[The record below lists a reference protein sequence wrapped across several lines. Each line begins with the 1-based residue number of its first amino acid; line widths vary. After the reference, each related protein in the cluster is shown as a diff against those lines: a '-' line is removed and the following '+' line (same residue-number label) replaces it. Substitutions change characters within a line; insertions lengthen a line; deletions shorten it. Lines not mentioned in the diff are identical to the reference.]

1 MDYSQVNTIF
11 IYVLLIGLPVNI
23 VFGWLSD
30 KTGRKPLLLL
40 SLFLAIIFFRPI
52 SDRMYQTVNLANKT
66 EDLSQLLIEKKQEGL
81 LNVTTTR
88 HLYTDKTI
96 CQEVETLTPALG
108 KPSKIDLIKTVFIND
123 TDKWKLIFLVC
134 MLLLIA
140 GVSYGP
146 LAAYLVEM
154 FALKIRYTSLSF
166 PYHIGFGILGGMTLV
181 IATYLVNKAIE
192 AHDPKYYLAGLTYH
206 MVLMTISLVIGL
218 FYLKENYA
226 ERVSVKTSSKN
237 INAIKRGLGIVWILL
252 GLGAAYLG
260 IFELG
265 LPKILS
271 GKQDDLIFGIIMMAI
286 ITPIISGGLLLFG
299 KYAWQGE
306 YDG

>member
-1 MDYSQVNTIF
+1 
-11 IYVLLIGLPVNI
+11 
-23 VFGWLSD
+23 
-30 KTGRKPLLLL
+30 
-40 SLFLAIIFFRPI
+40 
-52 SDRMYQTVNLANKT
+52 
-66 EDLSQLLIEKKQEGL
+66 
-81 LNVTTTR
+81 
-88 HLYTDKTI
+88 
-96 CQEVETLTPALG
+96 
-108 KPSKIDLIKTVFIND
+108 
-123 TDKWKLIFLVC
+123 
-134 MLLLIA
+134 
-140 GVSYGP
+140 
-146 LAAYLVEM
+146 
-154 FALKIRYTSLSF
+154 
-166 PYHIGFGILGGMTLV
+166 
-181 IATYLVNKAIE
+181 
-192 AHDPKYYLAGLTYH
+192 